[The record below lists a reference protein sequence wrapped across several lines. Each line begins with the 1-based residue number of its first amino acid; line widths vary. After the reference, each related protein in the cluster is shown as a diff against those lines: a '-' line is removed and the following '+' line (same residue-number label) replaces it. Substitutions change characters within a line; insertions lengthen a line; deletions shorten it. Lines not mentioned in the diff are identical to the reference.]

1 LTEAL
6 HGGGEVGFKARAGA
20 LTLFYLAS
28 PMKRSVLLTM
38 LAEAATGVELIDDID
53 LPDPDDPPD
62 LSVIADPYI
71 VEPTDPDFEPGDEV
85 DWDTELKPSPAG
97 EELLVVAPVL
107 ERWLNE
113 CPQGRVTLG
122 PDAGPALSALF
133 GGWCS
138 TAMHALA
145 AEPLT
150 VAEAVEAI
158 GTLGEDVVEER
169 LDAMAE
175 VGQLEV
181 LRGED
186 GEERFAATEWLRMAI
201 APLAIAARMEHRH
214 PPGDTAPIAALDVEA
229 AFLLILPLL
238 ELPLDLSGTCSLA
251 VELDE
256 DVVPNPAGVTVRV
269 EAGRVAS
276 VEAGLDEDADC
287 WASASAPDWLD
298 TLIEPH
304 VKRVSSGG
312 ERDLPRRL
320 VYELHETLFGIQVG

>member
-1 LTEAL
+1 MTEAL
-6 HGGGEVGFKARAGA
+6 QGGGEVGFKARAGA

-28 PMKRSVLLTM
+28 PMKRSFLLTM
-38 LAEAATGVELIDDID
+38 LAEAATGVELIDDSE

-71 VEPTDPDFEPGDEV
+71 VEPTDPDFEPGDEI
-85 DWDTELKPSPAG
+85 DWNTELRPSPAG

-107 ERWLNE
+107 ERWLND

-138 TAMHALA
+138 TAMHVLA
-145 AEPLT
+145 ASPLT
-150 VAEAVEAI
+150 VAEAIEAI
-158 GTLGEDVVEER
+158 GTLNDVVVEER
-169 LDAMAE
+169 LDDMVE
-175 VGQLEV
+175 VGQLEI

-186 GEERFAATEWLRMAI
+186 GEERFAVTDWLREAI

-214 PPGDTAPIAALDVEA
+214 PAGDTAPIAALDVEA
-229 AFLLILPLL
+229 AFLLTLPLL
-238 ELPLDLSGTCSLA
+238 DLPAELSGTCSLA

-256 DVVPNPAGVTVRV
+256 DVVPNPAGVTARV
-269 EAGRVAS
+269 EGGRIVS
-276 VEAGLDEDADC
+276 CEAGLDQDADS
-287 WASASAPDWLD
+287 WASAPAPDWLD
-298 TLIEPH
+298 TLIEPN
-304 VKRVSSGG
+304 VKRVRSGG

-320 VYELHETLFGIQVG
+320 VYELHETLFGDV